1 MERQSR
7 GQKKTAEP
15 IQHPVAR
22 MANALEIAALW
33 GVLLFALMLLYTS
46 LTSTNYIDPAN
57 YSGQHIIA
65 HSDNIVFNLIATAV
79 AIAIFRLLRVIRL
92 PRWFVLS
99 ACIVFL
105 AALAFIGIAWSLLMR
120 ATPISDQ
127 QVLFSSALNLVKG
140 DYSALQDTTGYEYF
154 YFVRFPFQL
163 GFLSVLEGM
172 VRIFGERGTLVA
184 APILNVLLLMSGYAA
199 LLMTT
204 DRLFGD
210 LRVTF
215 LTLLLLCLC
224 PQPVFACVWLY
235 GLIPALAFALWS
247 VYFAVR
253 FVQSGKVSS
262 ALLAAGFSAIAVY
275 CKPNAWISAVAL
287 AIVLVLHALKTRGW
301 KPLVAAVLLL
311 GLCIP
316 LPKLVQAA
324 YEERIGVSFGKGYPM
339 SAWMAMGMR
348 DSWMASGWYNA
359 YSKEM
364 YNTYG
369 TDLEAIAARNKKDI
383 EKSRKKFAKDPREA
397 GQFYQE
403 KFASQWNESTFES
416 IWIAVVTEPYGGGDR
431 ASLAQ
436 SLYDGR
442 WPGEMLEKGLN
453 YVLQVVYAGFVL
465 GTIVIMRKRESIQLI
480 FPITILGGL
489 LFHLLFEANSKY
501 TLTYVPMFLPIAAYG
516 ILTFGVNASALFTK
530 QTDKTGKDAE

>member
-1 MERQSR
+1 MERQSH

-15 IQHPVAR
+15 IQHPAAR

-65 HSDNIVFNLIATAV
+65 HTDNIVFNLIVTAV

-163 GFLSVLEGM
+163 GFLSILEGM

-262 ALLAAGFSAIAVY
+262 ALLAAGFSAMAVY

-383 EKSRKKFAKDPREA
+383 EKSQKKFAKDPREA

-453 YVLQVVYAGFVL
+453 YILQVVYAGFVL

-501 TLTYVPMFLPIAAYG
+501 ALTYVPMFLPIAAYG

-530 QTDKTGKDAE
+530 QTDKTGKDAV

>member
-1 MERQSR
+1 MDKQPRRQN
-7 GQKKTAEP
+7 KPVEP
-15 IQHPVAR
+15 IQHPTLR

-33 GVLLFALMLLYTS
+33 AVLLFALMLLYTS
-46 LTSTNYIDPAN
+46 LTSSNYIDPAN

-65 HSDNIVFNLIATAV
+65 HTDNIVFNLIVTAV

-92 PRWFVLS
+92 PRWFLLS
-99 ACIVFL
+99 ASIVFF
-105 AALAFIGIAWSLLMR
+105 AALAFLGIAWSLLMR

-154 YFVRFPFQL
+154 YFVRFPFQF
-163 GFLSVLEGM
+163 GFLSILEGM

-184 APILNVLLLMSGYAA
+184 APILNVMLLISGYSALLL
-199 LLMTT
+199 TT

-210 LRVTF
+210 HRVTF

-235 GLIPALAFALWS
+235 GLIPALALSLWS

-253 FVQSGKVSS
+253 FVQGGKVSS
-262 ALLAAGFSAIAVY
+262 TILAAVCSALAVY

-301 KPLVAAVLLL
+301 KPLVAAVVLLA
-311 GLCIP
+311 LCIP
-316 LPKLVQAA
+316 LPKLAQAA

-348 DSWMASGWYNA
+348 NSWMASGWYNE

-369 TDLEAIAARNKKDI
+369 TDLDAIAARNKKDI
-383 EKSRKKFAKDPREA
+383 KKSQAKFAKDPRDA
-397 GQFYQE
+397 GEFYQE
-403 KFASQWNESTFES
+403 KFASQWNEATFES
-416 IWIAVVTEPYGGGDR
+416 VWIAVVTEPYGGGDR
-431 ASLAQ
+431 SALAQ

-442 WPGEMLEKGLN
+442 WPGQIMEKGLN
-453 YVLQVVYAGFVL
+453 YILQVVYAGFVL

-480 FPITILGGL
+480 FPITILGGI

-501 TLTYVPMFLPIAAYG
+501 ALTYVPMLLPIAAYG
-516 ILTFGVNASALFTK
+516 ILTFGVNASAIFIK
-530 QTDKTGKDAE
+530 QEDKAGKDAK